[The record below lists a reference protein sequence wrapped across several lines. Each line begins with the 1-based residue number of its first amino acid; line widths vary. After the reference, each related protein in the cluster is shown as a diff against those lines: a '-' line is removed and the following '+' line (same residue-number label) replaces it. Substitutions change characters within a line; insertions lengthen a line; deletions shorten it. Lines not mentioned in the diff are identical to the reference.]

1 MQVANEYRDLSDAE
15 LEKKVADLKRELFNL
30 RFQHAVKQLD
40 NPLTIKVVRKKIAVA
55 KTIQTERVLAAAK
68 AGA

>member
-40 NPLTIKVVRKKIAVA
+40 NPLTIKIVRKKIAVA